1 MKNTFKYVFFAV
13 IFLISTMLSSC
24 GSNKT
29 GCPINENAHVKTDR
43 KGNLGTKRGKTSLF
57 PKNMKKKKRKKRRGK

>member
-1 MKNTFKYVFFAV
+1 MKNSYKYFFFAIIIV
-13 IFLISTMLSSC
+13 LSASFSSC

-43 KGNLGTKRGKTSLF
+43 KGNLKTKRGKSSLF
-57 PKNMKKKKRKKRRGK
+57 PKNMKKKKRKGK